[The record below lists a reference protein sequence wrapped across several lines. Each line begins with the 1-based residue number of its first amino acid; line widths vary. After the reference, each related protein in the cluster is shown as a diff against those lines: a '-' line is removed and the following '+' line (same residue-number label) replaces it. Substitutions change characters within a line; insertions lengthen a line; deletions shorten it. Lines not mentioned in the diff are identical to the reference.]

1 MALQRHCRRK
11 DHFAFILLSYKLIIS
26 WLPFAER
33 KKAASSQMRKVF
45 YVSTQ
50 QSTRHRHRPF
60 QPAKRKNLKK
70 AIKNGRKFLQP

>member
-45 YVSTQ
+45 YVSTR

-60 QPAKRKNLKK
+60 QPAKKNLKK
-70 AIKNGRKFLQP
+70 AIKSGRKFLQP